1 MRDLKARGV
10 ASDIAGMASAEGVP
24 SIALHVA
31 GEDDDRLVSV
41 PLRRVEPGGTMVL
54 GLRHPQGF
62 PIGRVL
68 SISTPG
74 NLGWQTLRVRVEAP
88 RFRPHEDAGLL
99 RLAPLPADEGS
110 GVEAGAAASEVTTTD
125 DPPAAV
131 AQAQPAGH
139 LRPWHGRHPLGG
151 VALRLASGR
160 VRTMLVRRID
170 EDGGLVLDMRRPS
183 VLGEGDEVEIAWS
196 DGRGWATATTC
207 VLAAWPDGHPDAGL
221 LRLGLRDEP
230 KQQKER
236 RSCPRGPIRLA
247 LRGTVERGAQH
258 VRGSRF
264 ESATLDLS
272 LGGASLVSDLDLA
285 PGDRLVVRLIGATGQ
300 LPGGEVK
307 SEVLRLEPLPGR
319 TERKVVIAWRDPSA
333 ELQRALRH
341 LIDG

>member
-1 MRDLKARGV
+1 
-10 ASDIAGMASAEGVP
+10 MASAEGVP

-74 NLGWQTLRVRVEAP
+74 DLGWQMLRVRVEAP

-99 RLAPLPADEGS
+99 RLAPLPADEDA
-110 GVEAGAAASEVTTTD
+110 VKVAAAASEPATTD
-125 DPPAAV
+125 EAQAAAMQPPPA
-131 AQAQPAGH
+131 GR

-183 VLGEGDEVEIAWS
+183 VLAEGDEVEIAWS

-236 RSCPRGPIRLA
+236 RSWPRGPIRLA

-272 LGGASLVSDLDLA
+272 LGGASLASDLDLA
-285 PGDRLVVRLIGATGQ
+285 PGDRLIVRLIGATGQ
-300 LPGGEVK
+300 LPGGEVT

-319 TERKVVIAWRDPSA
+319 TERKVVIAWRDPPA